1 MRFQLPFGMNEMKL
15 NVRHELSEKGDNDE
29 GLIILVENR
38 DLIHGR
44 HIRNAGRHHRSR
56 R

>member
-1 MRFQLPFGMNEMKL
+1 MRLKEGVCGCL
-15 NVRHELSEKGDNDE
+15 RWNVQQELSEKGDNDE